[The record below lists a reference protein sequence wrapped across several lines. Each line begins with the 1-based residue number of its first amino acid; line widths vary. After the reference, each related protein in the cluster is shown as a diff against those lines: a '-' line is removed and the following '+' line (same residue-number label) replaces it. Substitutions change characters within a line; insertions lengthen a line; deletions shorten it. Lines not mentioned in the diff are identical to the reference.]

1 MSQGRRVTKEQ
12 KESKMLVLS
21 RRMMESVIL
30 KLKDKD
36 GTEKEVLVKV
46 IDIGSRKVRLGFET
60 DPDVTILREELVT
73 GKKTEKVAEKPAE
86 AVAAE

>member
-1 MSQGRRVTKEQ
+1 
-12 KESKMLVLS
+12 MLVLS
-21 RRMMESVIL
+21 RRLMESVYL
-30 KLKDKD
+30 KVKLSD

-73 GKKTEKVAEKPAE
+73 GKKKNATAPQVAEP
-86 AVAAE
+86 VAAGT

>member
-1 MSQGRRVTKEQ
+1 
-12 KESKMLVLS
+12 MLVLS
-21 RRMMESVIL
+21 RKLMESVIL

-60 DPDVTILREELVT
+60 APDVTILREELVH
-73 GKKTEKVAEKPAE
+73 GKKPRQEEALVPA
-86 AVAAE
+86 AAE